1 MAEAVLRRLKEDN
14 ETIRVVTR
22 LIRYHTDLPDRES
35 AQVRRLMRDVGKDL
49 FPLWLQVKEA
59 DILAGSTGSRTG
71 KLEKLVRTE
80 AMYRKAVSDRDPIVT
95 ADLAVTGRDLIADG
109 MKPGKLMGTVLA
121 ALLDEVL
128 EDPSRNEKA
137 YLIGRSRSLRQA

>member
-1 MAEAVLRRLKEDN
+1 
-14 ETIRVVTR
+14 
-22 LIRYHTDLPDRES
+22 
-35 AQVRRLMRDVGKDL
+35 
-49 FPLWLQVKEA
+49 
-59 DILAGSTGSRTG
+59 
-71 KLEKLVRTE
+71 
-80 AMYRKAVSDRDPIVT
+80 
-95 ADLAVTGRDLIADG
+95 